1 MANSPANTELSA
13 SDAERFRAYE
23 RRRHDAL
30 AQGYDN
36 FFTPVTK
43 LAIGPLL
50 RAVQPRAGMR
60 VLDVATGTGALAAAA
75 EKQGAKAVGT
85 DLSPGMVALA
95 AAHYP
100 GIEFREADVER
111 LPFPDASFDA
121 VVCNFG
127 IGHFPYPERAA
138 AECARVLKAGGRLAF
153 SWWDVPEKQRIQGLF
168 REAITEIGA
177 KPPPDVPTGYSILR
191 FADSGAF
198 HALLEDAGLS
208 GVVVEEHT
216 TTHRLPNVGALW
228 RGGLG
233 SFAVTAL
240 RHHPSGRADA
250 SQDPRRARAPHQGLY
265 DSRRIGASGGVQD
278 CSGAEVRAT
287 IDCLRSARNACAPL
301 SPSPCSSPLC
311 SAAGR

>member
-50 RAVQPRAGMR
+50 KAVQPRAGMR

-111 LPFPDASFDA
+111 LPFP
-121 VVCNFG
+121 
-127 IGHFPYPERAA
+127 
-138 AECARVLKAGGRLAF
+138 
-153 SWWDVPEKQRIQGLF
+153 
-168 REAITEIGA
+168 
-177 KPPPDVPTGYSILR
+177 
-191 FADSGAF
+191 
-198 HALLEDAGLS
+198 
-208 GVVVEEHT
+208 
-216 TTHRLPNVGALW
+216 THRSTL
-228 RGGLG
+228 
-233 SFAVTAL
+233 SFAISALAISRIPSAL
-240 RHHPSGRADA
+240 RRN
-250 SQDPRRARAPHQGLY
+250 ARA
-265 DSRRIGASGGVQD
+265 
-278 CSGAEVRAT
+278 C
-287 IDCLRSARNACAPL
+287 
-301 SPSPCSSPLC
+301 
-311 SAAGR
+311 

>member
-1 MANSPANTELSA
+1 MANSSANTELSA

-50 RAVQPRAGMR
+50 KAVRPRAGMR
-60 VLDVATGTGALAAAA
+60 LLDVATGTGALAAAA

-111 LPFPDASFDA
+111 LSFPDASFDA

-127 IGHFPYPERAA
+127 IAHFPYPERAA

-198 HALLEDAGLS
+198 RALLEGAGLS
-208 GVVVEEHT
+208 AVVVEEHT
-216 TTHRLPNVGALW
+216 TTHRLPNVDALW

-233 SFAVTAL
+233 SFAVTASAIT
-240 RHHPSGRADA
+240 HQDEPTQAKIRAA
-250 SQDPRRARAPHQGLY
+250 LERRAKAYMTVDGLVLPVAFK
-265 DSRRIGASGGVQD
+265 I
-278 CSGAEVRAT
+278 
-287 IDCLRSARNACAPL
+287 
-301 SPSPCSSPLC
+301 
-311 SAAGR
+311 AAGRK